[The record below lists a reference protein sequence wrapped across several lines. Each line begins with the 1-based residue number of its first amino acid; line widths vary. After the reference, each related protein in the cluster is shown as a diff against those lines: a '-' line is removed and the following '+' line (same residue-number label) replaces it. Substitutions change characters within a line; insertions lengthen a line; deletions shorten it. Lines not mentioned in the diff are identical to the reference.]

1 MRGDRFFFEYF
12 DVFRLFLR
20 YNSRRRS
27 FEVVDNPVYKN
38 LSEQD
43 LAAYCCDRDRLAENE
58 LYRRYA
64 ARVLSLCRRYIND
77 DEEARDLMQ
86 ETIVRAVGKIGTFTY
101 RGTGSLASWLERIAV
116 NMSVDHI
123 RRKKRMP
130 VIEWDFWMHDDIP
143 EPTGE
148 KLLEWIDRLPDLQR
162 SVFNLYC
169 IDDYTHREIG
179 EMLGI
184 TEKGSASI
192 LSKAR
197 KKLKEDIRRYQKEH
211 GK

>member
-1 MRGDRFFFEYF
+1 
-12 DVFRLFLR
+12 LFA
-20 YNSRRRS
+20 
-27 FEVVDNPVYKN
+27 VVDNPVYKD
-38 LSEQD
+38 LSERD
-43 LAAYCCDRDRLAENE
+43 LAAYCRERDRMAENE

-77 DEEARDLMQ
+77 DEEAKDMMQ
-86 ETIVRAVGKIGTFTY
+86 ESIVRAVGRIGTFTY
-101 RGTGSLASWLERIAV
+101 KGTGSLASWLDRIAV

-123 RRKKRMP
+123 RRKSRLQVVP
-130 VIEWDFWMHDDIP
+130 LDFWMHDDIP
-143 EPTGE
+143 EPTGEEMAAVPEE

>member
-1 MRGDRFFFEYF
+1 
-12 DVFRLFLR
+12 
-20 YNSRRRS
+20 
-27 FEVVDNPVYKN
+27 
-38 LSEQD
+38 
-43 LAAYCCDRDRLAENE
+43 
-58 LYRRYA
+58 
-64 ARVLSLCRRYIND
+64 
-77 DEEARDLMQ
+77 
-86 ETIVRAVGKIGTFTY
+86 
-101 RGTGSLASWLERIAV
+101 
-116 NMSVDHI
+116 
-123 RRKKRMP
+123 MP

-148 KLLEWIDRLPDLQR
+148 EMAAVPEEKLLEWIDRLPDMQR

-169 IDDYTHREIG
+169 IDDYTHKEIG

-184 TEKGSASI
+184 SEKGSASI